1 MKPIGIRLA
10 PASAGL
16 ICLWVTACSPKSN
29 DAGATGGAGA
39 NGSAGSLGAGGGQV
53 GAGGAADAAI
63 ETDASIQDAPA
74 DTPPG
79 QGGSSPPSDGG
90 GSGVGGFTGGSGTL
104 CTTAAG
110 APGAGAV
117 LIDGAGTGRLFD
129 VIGGLSGGGGTS
141 RLLYDYPTAQRSEI
155 LDYLFK
161 PGYGAALQLL
171 KVEIGADTDSTNG
184 AEASHQR
191 SATDQNYRRGYE
203 WWLMQEAKARNPDIK
218 LAGLEWGAPGWM
230 SGFFS
235 TENIN
240 YIVNWVKNAQSIYGL
255 KIDYVGG
262 WNENGFYGP
271 WFVSL
276 KAALVNNGLSA
287 QIIAADSFGTWDI
300 ATAMNGD
307 AALNAA
313 VSIIGAHYP
322 CGFQSNGSQCGGL
335 PNLADA
341 RANGKPIWA
350 SEDGALAY
358 DTGAVAM
365 ARAYNRKY
373 IQSSITGSINWSL
386 VGAWYPN
393 LPYGGVEGLM
403 LANQPW
409 SGSYGVDKSIWV
421 TAHTTQFVR
430 PGWQYVDSGSA
441 LLNGAGS
448 SVVLKAP
455 NNRDWT
461 AIIETTDSTA
471 TKTFNFTETGG
482 VFQGPIHV
490 FATNLGAT
498 SSGEWFVQQPDISP
512 SNCGFTFT
520 ALPNR
525 VYTLTTTTGQG
536 KGVTAPPASGVLPL
550 PFNDT
555 FETYTVGAMPNI
567 PKYFSTVQGA
577 FEAESCAGGRSGKC
591 LQQEITIAPI
601 KWQGA
606 AETSPLT
613 VVGDA
618 SWTNYRAE
626 TDVLL
631 QHAGSVDLIG
641 RVSSQSQGGGGVLG
655 YHFQVSDAGT
665 WILATQDA
673 NMVNTTLASGTLSF
687 PLGSWHRLAL
697 DLSGT
702 TIAAL
707 YDGVTLTTITNATF
721 VRGNVAL
728 STSKWTD
735 AQFDNFSVVAR

>member
-1 MKPIGIRLA
+1 MKPIGMRLVR
-10 PASAGL
+10 PGVVL
-16 ICLWVTACSPKSN
+16 ICLSTMACSARN
-29 DAGATGGAGA
+29 TAGGQAGSGGGGGGVGGNLSVNGGQGGALPGAGGAGGASIPPTDGGPTGGAG
-39 NGSAGSLGAGGGQV
+39 
-53 GAGGAADAAI
+53 
-63 ETDASIQDAPA
+63 
-74 DTPPG
+74 
-79 QGGSSPPSDGG
+79 
-90 GSGVGGFTGGSGTL
+90 GFSGGSGTL
-104 CTTAAG
+104 CAG
-110 APGAGAV
+110 ATGVPSASTI
-117 LIDGAGTGRLFD
+117 LIDGAGTGRIFD
-129 VIGGLSGGGGTS
+129 LIGGLSGGGGTS
-141 RLLYDYPTAQRSEI
+141 RLLYDYPAAQRNEI

-262 WNENGFYGP
+262 WNENGFYAP

-276 KAALVNNGLSA
+276 KAALVSNGLSA

-300 ATAMNGD
+300 ATAMNGN

-358 DTGAVAM
+358 DTGAIAM

-373 IQSSITGSINWSL
+373 IQSSITGTINWSL

-393 LPYGGVEGLM
+393 LPYGGVAGLL

-409 SGSYGVDKSIWV
+409 SGSYAVDKSIWV

-441 LLNGAGS
+441 VISGAGS

-455 NNRDWT
+455 NNQDWT
-461 AIIETTDSTA
+461 AILETTDA
-471 TKTFNFTETGG
+471 IANRTFNFVELGG
-482 VFQGPIHV
+482 VFQGPVHV
-490 FATNLGAT
+490 FATNL
-498 SSGEWFVQQPDISP
+498 SGTNSAEWFVQQPDIVPAS
-512 SNCGFTFT
+512 CGFTFT

-525 VYTLTTTTGQG
+525 VYTFTTTAGQG
-536 KGVTAPPASGVLPL
+536 KGVTTSPVSGVLPL
-550 PFNDT
+550 PFSDT
-555 FETYTVGAMPNI
+555 FESYTVGAMPNI
-567 PKYFSTVQGA
+567 PRYFSTVQGA
-577 FEAESCAGGRSGKC
+577 FEAETCAGGRGGTC
-591 LQQEITIAPI
+591 LQQEITLAPI

-606 AETSPLT
+606 AETNPLA

-618 SWTNYRAE
+618 SWTNYRTEVDA
-626 TDVLL
+626 LL
-631 QHAGSVDLIG
+631 QHAGTVDLIG
-641 RVSSQSQGGGGVLG
+641 RITSQSQGSGGVLG
-655 YHFQVSDAGT
+655 YHFQVGNSGA

-673 NMVNTTLASGTLSF
+673 NMVNTTLASGTVSF
-687 PLGSWHRLAL
+687 PLGTWHRLAL
-697 DLSGT
+697 ELSGT
-702 TIAAL
+702 AISAQ
-707 YDGVTLTTITNATF
+707 YDGVTLTTVTNAAY
-721 VRGNVAL
+721 VRGNVGL

-735 AQFDNFSVVAR
+735 AQFDNFSVAAP